1 MQPVTPHTRI
11 EDVARA
17 AGVARSTAAL
27 ALRGSPRLRESTV
40 LAVREAADRLGYVYD
55 RLAARLRSGRSN
67 TVGLLVCEITNPFY
81 AELTAGVQ
89 SALEDSGLAAFLA
102 NTDESLDRQQRMLER
117 LREQRADGVIL
128 VPAAGTRPALL
139 DELDRWG
146 MPWVTM
152 VRGFQ
157 RGSHAGADDRAGISL
172 ATRHLIGLGHRRIA
186 FLGGAAASSASQ
198 RRRAGYARAL
208 AEAGLSPML
217 LPCPS
222 DLGAAAEIAA
232 GLTQRGPT
240 ALVCFNDSVA
250 FGAMLGLARAG
261 RTPGRDVAVTGFDDI
276 RAAAHWFPA
285 LTTVRAHPA
294 EIGAA
299 AAQLL
304 LERIADPAAPTRR
317 VTMRPELVIRS
328 SCGGP

>member
-1 MQPVTPHTRI
+1 MPASAKKTRI
-11 EDVARA
+11 EDVAQA
-17 AGVARSTAAL
+17 AGVARSTAAM
-27 ALRGSPRLRESTV
+27 ALRGSPRLREATI
-40 LAVREAADRLGYVYD
+40 LKVREAADLLGYVYD

-89 SALEDSGLAAFLA
+89 AALEGAGMAAFLA
-102 NTDESLDRQQRMLER
+102 NTDESPLRQRAMLER
-117 LREQRADGVIL
+117 FREQRADGVIL

-152 VRGFQ
+152 VRGFR
-157 RGSHAGADDRAGISL
+157 RGSHAGADDRGGILL
-172 ATRHLIGLGHRRIA
+172 ATRHLIGLGHKRIA
-186 FLGGAAASSASQ
+186 FLGGAAVSSSSL
-198 RRRAGYARAL
+198 RRRAGYLFAMR
-208 AEAGLSPML
+208 
-217 LPCPS
+217 
-222 DLGAAAEIAA
+222 AA
-232 GLTQRGPT
+232 GLTPQLLPCLSEIGAASAIASGLARGGPT

-261 RTPGRDVAVTGFDDI
+261 RVPGRDVAVTGFDDI
-276 RAAAHWFPA
+276 RAAAHWVPP

-299 AAQLL
+299 AASLL
-304 LERIADPAAPTRR
+304 LERIAHPDAPTRR
-317 VTMRPELVIRS
+317 VILPPELVIRS
-328 SCGGP
+328 SCGSA